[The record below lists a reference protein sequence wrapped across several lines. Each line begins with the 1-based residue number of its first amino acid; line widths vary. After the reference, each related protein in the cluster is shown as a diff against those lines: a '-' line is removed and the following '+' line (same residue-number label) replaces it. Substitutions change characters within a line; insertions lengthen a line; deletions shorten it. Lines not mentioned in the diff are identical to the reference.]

1 VRSPPRGLAW
11 RLAGYY
17 GAAFAFGGVSLP
29 FWPTWLEARGLTR
42 SEIGVLLAAGM
53 MARILATP
61 LISRLADRTGARR
74 RLIVVLVLI
83 SFACWCGMTV
93 AAGVVV
99 LVALT
104 MLAQGCT
111 AAAMPL
117 VEDTTLGAVRA
128 HGLDYGRIRLAGSIT
143 FLTASFAG
151 GLLLTGRAPSTVLTL
166 MIALAAVMV
175 GAALALPDLRP
186 PNLRSAEAL
195 TVRFVAGL
203 RRVLAER
210 ALRRM
215 FLASGLIQAS
225 HMVYYGFGTIQWRAA
240 GLSDGFI
247 GFLWAEGV
255 VAEIVLFWCS
265 APLLRRL
272 TPAGLMLLGGGAG
285 ALRWA
290 LTGLTSDPVALLALQ
305 VLHGFTFGATH
316 LGAMHYLRDHAA
328 PGLTAT
334 AQGLHSALPM
344 GALGG
349 LTMLASGP
357 LYGAVGAGAYQ
368 AMAVMALVGGAIAW
382 LLLKASWRVHGSG

>member
-1 VRSPPRGLAW
+1 MRPDRRLPW

-29 FWPTWLEARGLTR
+29 FWPIWLESRGLTR
-42 SEIGVLLAAGM
+42 GEIGALLAAGM

-74 RLIVVLVLI
+74 RLIVTLVLV
-83 SFACWCGMTV
+83 SFACWCSMPV
-93 AAGVVV
+93 AAGIVA

-104 MLAQGCT
+104 MLAQGCSS
-111 AAAMPL
+111 AAMPL

-128 HGLDYGRIRLAGSIT
+128 HGLDYGRIRLTGSIT
-143 FLTASFAG
+143 FLSASFAG
-151 GLLLTGRAPSTVLTL
+151 GLMLTGRAPAAVMAL
-166 MIALAAVMV
+166 MIALAAVTV

-186 PNLRSAEAL
+186 TESL
-195 TVRFVAGL
+195 TVRFVAGM
-203 RRVLAER
+203 RRVLGER

-225 HMVYYGFGTIQWRAA
+225 HMVYYGFGTIHWRAA
-240 GLSDGFI
+240 GLGDGFI

-255 VAEIVLFWCS
+255 IAEIVLFWSS
-265 APLLRRL
+265 APLVRRL
-272 TPAGLMLLGGGAG
+272 GPAGLMLLGGGAG

-290 LTGLTSDPVALLALQ
+290 LTGLTAAPAALLVLQ
-305 VLHGFTFGATH
+305 ALHGLSFGATH
-316 LGAMHYLRDHAA
+316 LGAMHYLRERAT
-328 PGLTAT
+328 PGLSAT

-344 GALGG
+344 GLLGG

-357 LYGAVGAGAYQ
+357 LYGALGAGAYQ
-368 AMAVMALVGGAIAW
+368 AMAVMALVGAAIAG
-382 LLLKASWRVHGSG
+382 LLLAPRSPAPSAHAGMR

>member
-1 VRSPPRGLAW
+1 MSQVARAVPRFTAA

-74 RLIVVLVLI
+74 RLIVALVLI

-128 HGLDYGRIRLAGSIT
+128 HALDYGRIRIAGSIT

-151 GLLLTGRAPSTVLTL
+151 GLWLTGRAPSVVLAL
-166 MIALAAVMV
+166 MIALAAAMV
-175 GAALALPDLRP
+175 AAALALPDLRP
-186 PNLRSAEAL
+186 TEPL
-195 TVRFVAGL
+195 TIRFVAGM
-203 RRVLAER
+203 RRVLAQR

-285 ALRWA
+285 ALRWT
-290 LTGLTSDPVALLALQ
+290 LTGLTADPVALLALQ

-316 LGAMHYLRDHAA
+316 LGAMHYLRDRAA

-368 AMAVMALVGGAIAW
+368 AMAAMALVGGAIAW
-382 LLLKASWRVHGSG
+382 LLLKAPRRADGSG

>member
-1 VRSPPRGLAW
+1 MSQVARAVPRFTAA

-74 RLIVVLVLI
+74 RLIVALVLI

-128 HGLDYGRIRLAGSIT
+128 HALDYGRIRIAGSIT

-151 GLLLTGRAPSTVLTL
+151 GLWLTGRAPSVVLAL
-166 MIALAAVMV
+166 MIALAAAMV
-175 GAALALPDLRP
+175 AAALALPDLRP
-186 PNLRSAEAL
+186 TEPL
-195 TVRFVAGL
+195 TIRFVAGM
-203 RRVLAER
+203 RRVLAQR

-285 ALRWA
+285 ALRWT
-290 LTGLTSDPVALLALQ
+290 LTGLTADPVALLALQ

-316 LGAMHYLRDHAA
+316 LGAMHYLRDRAA

-357 LYGAVGAGAYQ
+357 LYGTVGAGAYQ
-368 AMAVMALVGGAIAW
+368 AMAAMALVGGAIAW
-382 LLLKASWRVHGSG
+382 LLLKAPRRADGSG